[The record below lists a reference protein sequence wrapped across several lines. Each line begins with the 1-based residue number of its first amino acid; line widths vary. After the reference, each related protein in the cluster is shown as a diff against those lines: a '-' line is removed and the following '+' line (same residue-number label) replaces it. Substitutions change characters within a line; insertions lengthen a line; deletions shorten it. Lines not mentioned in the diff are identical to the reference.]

1 MKMEKKYEE
10 LKLEVILFDAEDV
23 VTTSSIPEDTTPI
36 EPNEEN

>member
-23 VTTSSIPEDTTPI
+23 VTSSPNPEDTTPI

>member
-23 VTTSSIPEDTTPI
+23 VTTSNPEDTTPI